1 MRSVAALVR
10 WSPQRGDPSRP
21 EVWPHP
27 LIRKAGV
34 PVSYLP
40 EFGKLASTI
49 KDSNMA
55 ADIVNTS
62 TQPELAQTWPNN
74 TSQSHGVLLDFL
86 ANWSTWQYV
95 VTFLLS
101 IVVYDQGNQECHVR
115 GYSTQLTPPLVM
127 YIKRKGA
134 IAGPSFKIPLMGPFL
149 QALHPKFEAYLA
161 QWESGPLSCV
171 SIFHKYVL
179 SSVVISESDKPVR
192 APLLTPYIEDSSSWS
207 PTQT

>member
-1 MRSVAALVR
+1 
-10 WSPQRGDPSRP
+10 
-21 EVWPHP
+21 
-27 LIRKAGV
+27 
-34 PVSYLP
+34 
-40 EFGKLASTI
+40 
-49 KDSNMA
+49 MA
-55 ADIVNTS
+55 AEIVNTS
-62 TQPELAQTWPNN
+62 TQPEPAQAWTNS
-74 TSQSHGVLLDFL
+74 TSQSHGVLMDFL

-101 IVVYDQGNQECHVR
+101 IVVYDQGNQECQVR
-115 GYSTQLTPPLVM
+115 GYSTQLTLSLVM
-127 YIKRKGA
+127 YIRRKGP

-179 SSVVISESDKPVR
+179 SSVVISEPDKPVR
-192 APLLTPYIEDSSSWS
+192 APLLTPYIADSSSSS